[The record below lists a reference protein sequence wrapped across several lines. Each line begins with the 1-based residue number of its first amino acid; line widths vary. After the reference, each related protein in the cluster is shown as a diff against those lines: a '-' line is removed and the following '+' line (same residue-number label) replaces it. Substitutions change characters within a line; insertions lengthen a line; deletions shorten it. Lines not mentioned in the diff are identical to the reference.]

1 MKKIKYITLGIA
13 MVIMAFVITGCGPSG
28 NGSGSGDEP
37 VSKTG
42 FCLNTTCDIKIYGID
57 QAGAQKLLDGAF
69 DLMTEYENMLSKTVE
84 GSDVYKIN
92 HADGAPVQVSDDTM
106 NVLTIGMQMG
116 DYSGGLFD
124 ITIGAITD
132 MWDFT
137 GDNPKVPDDADIK
150 AALPAVDYKKL
161 KINGNEV
168 TLGSTGAQLDLG
180 GVAKGYIADKVT
192 EYLESEGVTSA
203 LINLGGNVVTIGS
216 KPDGAPFVIGIERP
230 YSDRTEIV
238 GTISVTDT
246 TVVTSG
252 IYERKFEEDGVLY
265 HHVLDPRTGYPSD
278 SELESVTIRAAKGN
292 SGFCDGLSTVCLMLG
307 EKDAKE
313 LIAMLQDEYPDM
325 HLEASFINKDD
336 QLSETDG
343 MDVTKTK

>member
-1 MKKIKYITLGIA
+1 MKHTKYLLLTLA
-13 MVIMAFVITGCGPSG
+13 MVIMAFAMTGCGASG
-28 NGSGSGDEP
+28 GGTSDGAEP

-42 FCLNTTCDIKIYGID
+42 FCLNTTCDIKIYD
-57 QAGAQKLLDGAF
+57 MDESGAQPILDGAF
-69 DLMTEYENMLSKTVE
+69 DLMNKYEGILSKTVE

-92 HADGAPVQVSDDTM
+92 HADGVPVKVSDDTI
-106 NVLTIGMQMG
+106 NVLNIGMQMG
-116 DYSGGLFD
+116 DYSDGMFD
-124 ITIGAITD
+124 VTIGAITE

-150 AALPAVDYKKL
+150 AALPSVDYHQI
-161 KINGNEV
+161 KIDGNNV
-168 TLGSTGAQLDLG
+168 SIGSTGAQLDLG

-192 EYLESEGVTSA
+192 EYMESEGVTSA
-203 LINLGGNVVTIGS
+203 LINLGGNVVTIGT

-238 GTISVTDT
+238 GTISVSDM

-265 HHVLDPRTGYPSD
+265 HHVLSPKTGYPTD
-278 SELESVTIRAAKGN
+278 SGLESVTIRAVKGT

-307 EKDAKE
+307 EDKAKE
-313 LIAMLQDEYPDM
+313 LIAQFQKEYPDM
-325 HLEASFINKDD
+325 QLEASFINKDD
-336 QLSETDG
+336 ELSQTDG
-343 MDVTKTK
+343 MDVTLSE